1 MKKPFNLWL
10 RDKIA
15 DKGKTQRE
23 FAKELE
29 IDESSISN
37 YILGKRIP
45 NTRILLKVVLALHEP
60 GNQQEL
66 VKLLFDA
73 LRSIENSNVP
83 HV

>member
-45 NTRILLKVVLALHEP
+45 NTRILLKVVLALHEQ